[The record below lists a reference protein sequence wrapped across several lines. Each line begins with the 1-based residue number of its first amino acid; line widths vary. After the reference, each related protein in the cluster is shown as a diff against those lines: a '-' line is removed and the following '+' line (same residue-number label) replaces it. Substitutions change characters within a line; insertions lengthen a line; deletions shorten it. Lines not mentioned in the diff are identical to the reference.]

1 MANPVV
7 RAFNLA
13 LAGDAKE
20 LGAMLTAKDV
30 DASAAR
36 EDGMYR
42 GWTLLHAA
50 AGKNHEAAVEVLLA
64 AGADA
69 TLKNP
74 QGRTPAEQ
82 ATVLPED
89 RGPWNP

>member
-1 MANPVV
+1 MFQTEPPLTALDGKKIMANPVV

-50 AGKNHEAAVEVLLA
+50 AGKNHEAAVE
-64 AGADA
+64 
-69 TLKNP
+69 
-74 QGRTPAEQ
+74 REW
-82 ATVLPED
+82 TVHEEHS
-89 RGPWNP
+89 RGP